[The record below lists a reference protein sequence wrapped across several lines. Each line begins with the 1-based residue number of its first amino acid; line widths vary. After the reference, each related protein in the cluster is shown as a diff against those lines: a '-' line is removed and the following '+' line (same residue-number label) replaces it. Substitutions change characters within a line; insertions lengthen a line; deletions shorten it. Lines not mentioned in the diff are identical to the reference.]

1 MPGNLRCREEQST
14 RKDNGQEALEN
25 WLNGLLMGRTGKP
38 PVEFPHPVFWVAW
51 TFGGE
56 GESVSQ
62 AAEVFAGEQREDVTA
77 YFSRSGS
84 QDSVVLFNTKSSR
97 EDVVETYIKTCQK
110 SCARQEVGRLCFAV
124 SRPFTR
130 LEEYPMFYKEARYTM
145 AYRMLVPFSLRF
157 SSAQPVMGQS
167 RLPRFQSRIHAAFQ
181 SRNFVEIYQWLQKIF
196 CRDFFQEQPFPQEI
210 RSFYVYWESQ
220 IQEMASAFHPE
231 LESFPHFSRFPSLDG
246 MQEYLHG
253 ILKQVEEAVQAS
265 TNKYAYILST
275 AKQYVE
281 KNYNRN
287 ISMNEVAEMCSMSYS
302 YFSRVF
308 KEQLHQSFSEYVL
321 SVRMREAKR
330 LMEEDPA
337 IKIKEVAALV
347 GYESVYAFSRAYKQ
361 YYHVSPK
368 QDRDG

>member
-1 MPGNLRCREEQST
+1 M
-14 RKDNGQEALEN
+14 
-25 WLNGLLMGRTGKP
+25 
-38 PVEFPHPVFWVAW
+38 
-51 TFGGE
+51 
-56 GESVSQ
+56 
-62 AAEVFAGEQREDVTA
+62 
-77 YFSRSGS
+77 
-84 QDSVVLFNTKSSR
+84 
-97 EDVVETYIKTCQK
+97 
-110 SCARQEVGRLCFAV
+110 
-124 SRPFTR
+124 
-130 LEEYPMFYKEARYTM
+130 
-145 AYRMLVPFSLRF
+145 
-157 SSAQPVMGQS
+157 
-167 RLPRFQSRIHAAFQ
+167 
-181 SRNFVEIYQWLQKIF
+181 
-196 CRDFFQEQPFPQEI
+196 
-210 RSFYVYWESQ
+210 
-220 IQEMASAFHPE
+220 
-231 LESFPHFSRFPSLDG
+231 
-246 MQEYLHG
+246 
-253 ILKQVEEAVQAS
+253 QAS

-308 KEQLHQSFSEYVL
+308 KEQLHQSFSEHVL